1 MLIQSRRRND
11 ATGNRGTPRGVQRV
25 EAGFSGGPGGPPIV
39 AYQGALCYDECT
51 MRRAWGPLSNESS
64 SLGQVEELFG
74 LQVEEREAVGPSLD
88 EAALIERFLSG
99 DETAFDQIVERFQ
112 DLVFNLSLRLLGSR
126 DEAHDLSQE
135 VFIQVYKK
143 LGTFRREASL
153 RTWIYR
159 VVLNRAKNRQR
170 WWRRREQ
177 EMTAVNVEEAERQGS
192 RGGSSLVGIGIAPLP
207 DRALQQKEL
216 GQILQEA
223 IATLPFGQRPVLF
236 LKEIEGLSYEEIS
249 RTLHLAIGTVKSRLA
264 RARKGLRDRLDPDV
278 RELSKE

>member
-1 MLIQSRRRND
+1 
-11 ATGNRGTPRGVQRV
+11 
-25 EAGFSGGPGGPPIV
+25 
-39 AYQGALCYDECT
+39 

-170 WWRRREQ
+170 WWRRRER
-177 EMTAVNVEEAERQGS
+177 EMTAMNVEDAEREGAMDLGS
-192 RGGSSLVGIGIAPLP
+192 IIRLGIAPLP
-207 DRALQQKEL
+207 DRILERKEL
-216 GQILQEA
+216 GEILQEA
-223 IATLPFGQRPVLF
+223 VATLP
-236 LKEIEGLSYEEIS
+236 
-249 RTLHLAIGTVKSRLA
+249 
-264 RARKGLRDRLDPDV
+264 
-278 RELSKE
+278 